1 MLFFMIKQNLV
12 IYSIPTLYSIL
23 QELEKELNYNTLNIL
38 DKKKLKDHNLSNFLI
53 ITDKKNLNY
62 TNVLQLNF
70 PLTISKLIEKINIE
84 FIKSKTKEN
93 SNISIGKYILDV
105 NSRKLLMNLKTIS
118 LTEKEVNLIVY
129 LKNATKPVSIQML
142 QLEVWGYKN
151 LLESHTVETHIH
163 RLRKKILSKF
173 NLDNF
178 IISDKKGY
186 YLNRLSKNV

>member
-1 MLFFMIKQNLV
+1 M
-12 IYSIPTLYSIL
+12 
-23 QELEKELNYNTLNIL
+23 
-38 DKKKLKDHNLSNFLI
+38 
-53 ITDKKNLNY
+53 NLNY
-62 TNVLQLNF
+62 
-70 PLTISKLIEKINIE
+70 
-84 FIKSKTKEN
+84 
-93 SNISIGKYILDV
+93 
-105 NSRKLLMNLKTIS
+105 IS

-163 RLRKKILSKF
+163 RLRKKILLKF

>member
-1 MLFFMIKQNLV
+1 MIKQNLV

-23 QELEKELNYNTLNIL
+23 QELEEELNYNTLNIL
-38 DKKKLKDHNLSNFLI
+38 DKKKLKNYDLSNFLI
-53 ITDKKNLNY
+53 ITDKKIQNY
-62 TNVLQLNF
+62 RNVLQLNF
-70 PLTISKLIEKINIE
+70 PLTISKLMEKINIE

-93 SNISIGKYILDV
+93 SNISIGKYTLDV
-105 NSRKLLMNLKTIS
+105 NSRKLLMNLNYIS

-163 RLRKKILSKF
+163 RLRKKILLKF

>member
-1 MLFFMIKQNLV
+1 MIKQNLV

-105 NSRKLLMNLKTIS
+105 NSRKLLMNLKTIN

>member
-105 NSRKLLMNLKTIS
+105 NSRKLLMNLKTIN